1 VAARGAGAAAG
12 KVADHRLRRRQINQR
27 AWADTFVQRLLRE
40 LGWIEGRK
48 RLEILREVVPVAA
61 RAFDAIFPLKI

>member
-1 VAARGAGAAAG
+1 V
-12 KVADHRLRRRQINQR
+12 R

-48 RLEILREVVPVAA
+48 RLEIFREVVPVAA